1 MALQSLLLCPE
12 EKTAR
17 VLSRVLS
24 ELEIGMEQC
33 TEPFDA
39 VKKLM
44 RQRYD
49 AVIVDWE
56 NEANATLVLKNAR
69 MSPANKTSLAVAI
82 VEGQTSVR
90 NAFRAGANFVLY
102 KPISLEQAKTSLRAA
117 RALMQRGAE
126 AAAKSQGG
134 QAAESGPTLV
144 PPQNFAAGTS
154 SHPTQPSS
162 SSHRLAPVTPI
173 STPSQSVAAPTMSA
187 TETSWGPAGTAAA
200 PAKESQST
208 IEELRNLA
216 GNVLDQFQGATD
228 SSPKATTVV
237 DARFAD
243 SKIVKTFPGTTKSD
257 EEGDFY
263 KLDIDADPSA
273 PSKPK
278 SAVKAPEARVPVKP
292 QVEVQRT
299 STPPPAETPKGT
311 EPELA
316 SIAEPLGK
324 RGISTFDEVRKRVAA
339 QSSRTV
345 RSAFDAPAAE
355 VGSGGFPKPVLL
367 GIAAV
372 VVVVSIVFAI
382 IHFRSAPSRQ
392 PVAQQE
398 QAAPAPAQ
406 EQPPVVTMSTPTP
419 TNVTVEPIPQV
430 PSAKSEFKTGKEVLS
445 KPSAGKAAPQ
455 SAPPPQQTEVKPASP
470 ADENTADS
478 EPEVTVHKLAA
489 IEKPKSQPHSEVAEA
504 APPALD
510 ALGSTPNTDA
520 VGGIVATAVAVPKL
534 VAPDRVR
541 VSQGVSQGLVLQ
553 MVKPQYPATARA
565 MHLQG
570 AVLLDALIGKDGA
583 VKNLKT
589 VKGHPVL
596 AKSALDA
603 VKLWRYKP
611 YLLNGQPVE
620 VETQIT
626 VNFLP

>member
-134 QAAESGPTLV
+134 EAAQGGPSLV
-144 PPQNFAAGTS
+144 PPQNFPAGANSQS
-154 SHPTQPSS
+154 SQAFSS
-162 SSHRLAPVTPI
+162 SPRLAPVTPI
-173 STPSQSVAAPTMSA
+173 STPSQPASAPTMSA
-187 TETSWGPAGTAAA
+187 TDASWGQAGTAAA
-200 PAKESQST
+200 PAKESQSP

-216 GNVLDQFQGATD
+216 GNVLDKFQGAKD
-228 SSPKATTVV
+228 VSPKATTVV

-243 SKIVKTFPGTTKSD
+243 SKTVKSFPGTTPKSD
-257 EEGDFY
+257 EDGDFY
-263 KLDIDADPSA
+263 KLDLDADPSA
-273 PSKPK
+273 PSKAKPAGK
-278 SAVKAPEARVPVKP
+278 VTEARVSVKP
-292 QVEVQRT
+292 QVESPRP
-299 STPPPAETPKGT
+299 STPPAGEKAKGT

-324 RGISTFDEVRKRVAA
+324 RAVSTFDEVRNRVAA
-339 QSSRTV
+339 QGARAVPSV
-345 RSAFDAPAAE
+345 FDAPAAE
-355 VGSGGFPKPVLL
+355 EGSGGFPKPVLL
-367 GIAAV
+367 GVAGFLVVAA
-372 VVVVSIVFAI
+372 IVFTI
-382 IHFRSAPSRQ
+382 IHFRSTSSPQ
-392 PVAQQE
+392 TVAQQE
-398 QAAPAPAQ
+398 QSAPAQ
-406 EQPPVVTMSTPTP
+406 QQAPAAVMSTPTP
-419 TNVTVEPIPQV
+419 TEVTVEPVPQV
-430 PSAKSEFKTGKEVLS
+430 PPVKSEFKTGKEVLA

-455 SAPPPQQTEVKPASP
+455 SAAAMQQADVKPAP
-470 ADENTADS
+470 VDENTADS

-489 IEKPKSQPHSEVAEA
+489 PAKAKQQPQPEVAEA
-504 APPALD
+504 APPSLG
-510 ALGSTPNTDA
+510 ALGSTPDTDA
-520 VGGIVATAVAVPKL
+520 VGGIVGTPVAVPKL

-541 VSQGVSQGLVLQ
+541 VSQGVSQGMLLH

-565 MHLQG
+565 MRLQG

-596 AKSALDA
+596 AKAALDA
-603 VKLWRYKP
+603 VKQWRYKP
-611 YLLNGQPVE
+611 YLLNDQPVE